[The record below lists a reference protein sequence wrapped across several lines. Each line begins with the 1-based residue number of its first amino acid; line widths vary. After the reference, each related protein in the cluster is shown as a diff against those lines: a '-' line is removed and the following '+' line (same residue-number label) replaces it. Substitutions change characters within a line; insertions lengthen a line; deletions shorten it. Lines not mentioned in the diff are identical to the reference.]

1 MIFRD
6 IVAGIFRFVHITSGC
21 FIIGTSVSDVIWTGR
36 EMADY
41 LLAYVTFG
49 ILLLIS
55 GVINLIL
62 LKPSTTIEPK
72 AKQTWS
78 YLLYGKAAIWVLFI
92 PIPDLI
98 TEAAGHKF
106 PRKELN
112 CFLVI
117 AALILSVL
125 CKTIRDAKTIK
136 PTD

>member
-1 MIFRD
+1 MIVRD
-6 IVAGIFRFVHITSGC
+6 IVAGVFRFVHITSGC

-49 ILLLIS
+49 LLLLIS
-55 GVINLIL
+55 GVVNLIL
-62 LKPSTTIEPK
+62 LKPSQTIEPK

-78 YLLYGKAAIWVLFI
+78 YLLYAKAAIWILFI

-98 TEAAGHKF
+98 TEATGHKF
-106 PRKELN
+106 PRREFN
-112 CFLVI
+112 CALVI
-117 AALILSVL
+117 AVLILSVL

-136 PTD
+136 ISE